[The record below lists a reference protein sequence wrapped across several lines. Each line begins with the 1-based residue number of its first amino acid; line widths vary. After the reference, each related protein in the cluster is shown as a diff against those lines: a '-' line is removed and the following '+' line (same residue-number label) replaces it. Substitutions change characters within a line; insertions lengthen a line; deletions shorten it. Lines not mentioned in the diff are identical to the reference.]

1 MIIISQQREN
11 FLKERYQILSN
22 SEEISFLFFPT
33 IHIPKIEKNDFENGF
48 ILRFFLKKVN
58 DKFITEI
65 DNNQYDLF
73 STSPFYKTTSINWKI
88 TGPRNNIIKDGRVEI
103 EGVEDHNLKEIQT
116 AELTLQGMKQKLTN
130 PLQFW
135 RGF

>member
-1 MIIISQQREN
+1 MSNREKFLTDRYKILSSQDSEEFL
-11 FLKERYQILSN
+11 FLK
-22 SEEISFLFFPT
+22 FPS
-33 IHIPKIEKNDFENGF
+33 IHIPKIDSKDFENGF
-48 ILRFFLKKVN
+48 ISRFFLKKVN
-58 DKFITEI
+58 DKPILEI
-65 DNNQYDLF
+65 NNNQYDLF
-73 STSPFYKTTSINWKI
+73 FSSAFYKKVSVNWKI